1 MKFDGPKMEQALLLY
16 GITQTRLSV
25 LAGVGRTDICKLISG
40 AKIDSFGATV
50 TRIVDALNY
59 VEAKAATDAERPE
72 KLWSTADL
80 YDTKHEPARFDGKG
94 ARG

>member
-40 AKIDSFGATV
+40 AKIDSFGAT
-50 TRIVDALNY
+50 
-59 VEAKAATDAERPE
+59 AERPVRDSWLGLRPWMRCR
-72 KLWSTADL
+72 KSAKWQIPSRQQRRQ
-80 YDTKHEPARFDGKG
+80 Y
-94 ARG
+94 